1 MSEKQYKVRKVL
13 VIDDSIMDCMI
24 NEHILLQT
32 NFTEKITIK
41 YSASSA
47 IKYLQKQVSHPKEL
61 PDLIFLDL
69 MMPDQD
75 GFDFIKR
82 FAELDCIIHYYCSI
96 IVLSSNLDYIDYQ
109 RSLASP
115 FVSNYLKKPLNV
127 EELIQTLSR

>member
-1 MSEKQYKVRKVL
+1 MSKEQYKVRKVL
-13 VIDDSIMDCMI
+13 VVDDSIMDCMI
-24 NEHILLQT
+24 NEHILIQSR
-32 NFTEKITIK
+32 FAEKIAIK

-47 IKYLQKQVSHPKEL
+47 IKYLQKHASNPKEL

-69 MMPDQD
+69 IMPDQD

-96 IVLSSNLDYIDYQ
+96 VVLSSNLDFIDYQ

-115 FVSNYLKKPLNV
+115 FVSNYLKKPLNI
-127 EELIQTLSR
+127 EELIQTISK